1 MLFPVFSPLSEPSS
15 GQCATSAAIKS
26 LLAYAQGL
34 EGCQIDVEVSS
45 GIVTL
50 TGNASS
56 VAAVDKA
63 IGIAADVSSRPVFSN
78 IDVRETC
85 LTPPNRPARSPKKD
99 RRTPAKILHM
109 KRDIT

>member
-1 MLFPVFSPLSEPSS
+1 MFFPVFSPSSETSS

-26 LLAYAQGL
+26 LLAYAHGL
-34 EGCQIDVEVSS
+34 EDCQIDVEVSS

-50 TGNASS
+50 TGSATC

-63 IGIAADVSSRPVFSN
+63 IGIAADISSGPVFAD

-85 LTPPNRPARSPKKD
+85 LTPPKQPVRGPKRD
-99 RRTPAKILHM
+99 QRTSGKILQM

>member
-1 MLFPVFSPLSEPSS
+1 MFFPVFSPSSDASS

-26 LLAYAQGL
+26 LLAYAHGL
-34 EGCQIDVEVSS
+34 EDCQIDVEVSS

-50 TGNASS
+50 TGKATC

-63 IGIAADVSSRPVFSN
+63 IGIAADISSMPVFSD
-78 IDVRETC
+78 IDVRETR
-85 LTPPNRPARSPKKD
+85 LTPPKQSARGPK
-99 RRTPAKILHM
+99 RVQRTSGTILQM